1 MRLCK
6 SVIGSWKSVFECA
19 CIYNWI
25 TPWISRFSMLIL
37 ICRIRN
43 RLEYLP
49 GVCRISSYTY
59 VTNGA
64 FEDPIGL
71 AGADC
76 GSSGST
82 RMLHLSH
89 LPFFE

>member
-1 MRLCK
+1 M
-6 SVIGSWKSVFECA
+6 S
-19 CIYNWI
+19 
-25 TPWISRFSMLIL
+25 IL
-37 ICRIRN
+37 ICRIGN
-43 RLEYLP
+43 RLQYLP

-71 AGADC
+71 AGVGC
-76 GSSGST
+76 GFSGSIG
-82 RMLHLSH
+82 MFHLVILNMYLEYL

>member
-1 MRLCK
+1 
-6 SVIGSWKSVFECA
+6 
-19 CIYNWI
+19 
-25 TPWISRFSMLIL
+25 MLIL
-37 ICRIRN
+37 FAE
-43 RLEYLP
+43 LEINWSTLP

-71 AGADC
+71 AGVDC
-76 GSSGST
+76 GSSGSVG
-82 RMLHLSH
+82 MFHPVILNVYLESL

>member
-1 MRLCK
+1 
-6 SVIGSWKSVFECA
+6 
-19 CIYNWI
+19 
-25 TPWISRFSMLIL
+25 MLIL
-37 ICRIRN
+37 ICRTGN

-71 AGADC
+71 AGVDC
-76 GSSGST
+76 GSSGSIG
-82 RMLHLSH
+82 MFHLYHH
-89 LPFFE
+89 LPFFEENVYSLLGSHLKLNPVELLGLEYQ